1 MTQATSTLVNEPAWV
16 DLSSSDAQASR
27 DFYSALFG
35 WTADVNPDPLYGGY
49 AMAKIGDHDV
59 AGIGPTQN
67 PGQPTAWNVYIG
79 TDDVEGLAAR
89 VQAAGGTVV
98 AAAFDVGDQGRMAVF
113 QDPSGAYIS
122 AWQPTAMGGFEIGS
136 ANAYGW
142 AELSARG
149 LDQDIPFYG
158 QVFGWTSRTSDMGEG
173 QPPYTEFLL
182 DGRSIAGA
190 MEMNPMVPA
199 QVPSY
204 WLVYFNVDD
213 VDAAYGKAIA
223 GGAQE
228 MLAPGDFPGGRF
240 AILTDPQGASFGLLK
255 LSGPR

>member
-1 MTQATSTLVNEPAWV
+1 MTQAMSTLVNEPAWV

-27 DFYSALFG
+27 DFYTGLFG
-35 WTADVNPDPLYGGY
+35 LKADVNPDPQYGGY
-49 AMAKIGDHDV
+49 AMAKLGDHDV

-67 PGQPTAWNVYIG
+67 PGQPTPWSS
-79 TDDVEGLAAR
+79 TRDRRCDGLAAR

-98 AAAFDVGDQGRMAVF
+98 AAPFDVGDQGRMAVF

-122 AWQPTAMGGFEIGS
+122 AWQPTGMASFEIGA

-158 QVFGWTSRTSDMGEG
+158 QVFGWTTRTSDMGEG
-173 QPPYTEFLL
+173 QPPYNEFQL
-182 DGRSIAGA
+182 DGRSVAGA

-199 QVPSY
+199 QVPSN

-213 VDAAYGKAIA
+213 VDEAHGRAIA

-228 MLAPGDFPGGRF
+228 MMAPGDFPGGRF
-240 AILTDPQGASFGLLK
+240 AILTDPQVPR
-255 LSGPR
+255 SGCSS

>member
-27 DFYSALFG
+27 DFYSGLFG
-35 WTADVNPDPLYGGY
+35 WTADVNPDPQYGGY

-59 AGIGPTQN
+59 AGIGPTQT

-79 TDDVEGLAAR
+79 TDDVESLATR
-89 VQAAGGTVV
+89 VQDAGGTVV
-98 AAAFDVGDQGRMAVF
+98 AAPFDVGDQGRMAVF
-113 QDPSGAYIS
+113 QDPSGAFIS

-149 LDQDIPFYG
+149 LDPDITFYG
-158 QVFGWTSRTSDMGEG
+158 QVFGWTTRTSDMGED

-204 WLVYFNVDD
+204 WLVYFSVDD
-213 VDAAYGKAIA
+213 VDEAYGKAIA

-228 MLAPGDFPGGRF
+228 TLAPGDFPGGRF
-240 AILTDPQGASFGLLK
+240 AILTDPQGAAFGLLK
-255 LSGPR
+255 LSEPR